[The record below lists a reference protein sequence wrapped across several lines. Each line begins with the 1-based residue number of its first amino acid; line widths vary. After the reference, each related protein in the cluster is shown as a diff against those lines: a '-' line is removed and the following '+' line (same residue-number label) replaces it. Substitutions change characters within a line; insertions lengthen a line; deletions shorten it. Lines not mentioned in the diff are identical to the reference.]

1 MNAQTTVH
9 DEPRPALIC
18 VEDEQRRASVVSS
31 LEELGYQVQVA
42 ADAEV
47 AIEAIRKSGCRV
59 IVIDEAYDAA
69 APADLSVM
77 KTLNTMSISARRYIF
92 VAMIGEDVKTLDNAI
107 AFSRSVNAVVHVSD
121 LGGLAPIL
129 RRAVADNDAFYR
141 AFREVLQAAGKR

>member
-1 MNAQTTVH
+1 MNAQTNVS
-9 DEPRPALIC
+9 DEPRPALVC
-18 VEDEQRRASVVSS
+18 VDDEQRRASVVSS
-31 LEELGYQVQVA
+31 LEELGYQPQVA

-59 IVIDEAYDAA
+59 IVIDEAYGA
-69 APADLSVM
+69 APADESVM
-77 KTLNTMSISARRYIF
+77 KTLNTMPISARRYIF